1 MDVLSGLGAVN
12 GLLQSTASFVQ
23 ALKQPRL
30 TDEAFSEMFKA
41 QLATAA
47 SPEAAAAKALDASQH
62 FVGLR
67 DLNGD
72 QTLRLDESG
81 LTATQFAALDRDADG
96 QLSVVEI
103 QADLLGREV

>member
-1 MDVLSGLGAVN
+1 MNVLSGLGAVN
-12 GLLQSTASFVQ
+12 GLLKSTASFVQ

-30 TDEAFSEMFKA
+30 SDEAFSDIFKA

-47 SPEAAAAKALDASQH
+47 SPEAAAAKALEASQQ

-72 QTLRLDESG
+72 RTLRLDESG
-81 LTATQFAALDRDADG
+81 LTKSQFAALDRDGDG
-96 QLSVVEI
+96 QLSVAEI
-103 QADLLGREV
+103 QAEMLGREA